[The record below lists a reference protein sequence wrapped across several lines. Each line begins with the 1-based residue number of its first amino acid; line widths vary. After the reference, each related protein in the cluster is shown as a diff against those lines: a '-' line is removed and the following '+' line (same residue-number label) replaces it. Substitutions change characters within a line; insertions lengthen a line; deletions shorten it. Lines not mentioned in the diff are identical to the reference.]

1 MLWVLLATAWH
12 RWRSALVLVHPE
24 TVARWHRT
32 WLRRRWAQRS
42 GRNRAGRPPL
52 DPAVVRLLTDM
63 AGANP
68 RWGAPRIHGE
78 LRKLGIEISERTVSR
93 LLARLSRPPSP
104 PWRTFLATHLSTL
117 VSMDFFTVSTLTGR
131 VLFVLVLM
139 AHDRRR
145 IVHVN
150 VTEHPTSAWTAQQL
164 VDAFPE
170 DSAPRY
176 LLRDRDSIYDDQVRR
191 RIASLGITEV
201 VSSPL
206 SPWQNPYVERVIG
219 SMRRECLDHVIILN
233 PRHLRRIL
241 RAYLAYY
248 HRSRTHLGLNK
259 DAPDGRPASAASGRL
274 IVTPEVGGLHHRYDR
289 QAA

>member
-1 MLWVLLATAWH
+1 
-12 RWRSALVLVHPE
+12 
-24 TVARWHRT
+24 
-32 WLRRRWAQRS
+32 
-42 GRNRAGRPPL
+42 
-52 DPAVVRLLTDM
+52 
-63 AGANP
+63 
-68 RWGAPRIHGE
+68 
-78 LRKLGIEISERTVSR
+78 
-93 LLARLSRPPSP
+93 
-104 PWRTFLATHLSTL
+104 
-117 VSMDFFTVSTLTGR
+117 MDFFTVSTLTGR
-131 VLFVLVLM
+131 VLFVLVPI

-150 VTEHPTSAWTAQQL
+150 VTEHPTAAWTAQQL
-164 VDAFPE
+164 VDAFPD

-219 SMRRECLDHVIILN
+219 SIRRECLDHVIILN
-233 PRHLRRIL
+233 PKHLRRCFAPISPTPIE
-241 RAYLAYY
+241 AG
-248 HRSRTHLGLNK
+248 THLGLNK
-259 DAPDGRPASAASGRL
+259 DAPDGRPASAASGPL

>member
-1 MLWVLLATAWH
+1 LGPVGDRLAPVAVGTGP
-12 RWRSALVLVHPE
+12 RPTRDRSP
-24 TVARWHRT
+24 VASH
-32 WLRRRWAQRS
+32 LAASAVQRS

-52 DPAVVRLLTDM
+52 DPHVVRLLADM

-68 RWGAPRIHGE
+68 LWGAPRIHGE

-93 LLARLSRPPSP
+93 LLAQLSRPPSQ
-104 PWRTFLATHLSTL
+104 PWRTFLANHLSAL
-117 VSMDFFTVSTLTGR
+117 VSMGFSTVSTLTGR
-131 VLFVLVLM
+131 MLFVLVLI

-164 VDAFPE
+164 VEAFPE
-170 DSAPRY
+170 DSAPRW
-176 LLRDRDSIYDDQVRR
+176 LLRYRDSIYDDQVRR

-219 SMRRECLDHVIILN
+219 SIRRECLDHVIILN
-233 PRHLRRIL
+233 QRHLRRML
-241 RAYLAYY
+241 RAYLACY
-248 HRSRTHLGLNK
+248 HRSRTHLGLSK
-259 DAPDGRPASAASGRL
+259 DAPDGRPACAASGPI
-274 IVTPEVGGLHHRYDR
+274 IVSPEVGGLHHRYDR

>member
-1 MLWVLLATAWH
+1 MASHLAASAVG
-12 RWRSALVLVHPE
+12 SALGTQPRGAAP
-24 TVARWHRT
+24 ARSCT
-32 WLRRRWAQRS
+32 S
-42 GRNRAGRPPL
+42 P
-52 DPAVVRLLTDM
+52 DSLTDM

-68 RWGAPRIHGE
+68 LWGAPRIHGE

-93 LLARLSRPPSP
+93 LLARLSRPPSQ
-104 PWRTFLATHLSTL
+104 PWRTFLANHLSAL

-219 SMRRECLDHVIILN
+219 SIRRECLDHVIILN
-233 PRHLRRIL
+233 PRHLRRML

-259 DAPDGRPASAASGRL
+259 DAPDGRPASAASGPL